1 VKELLSWE
9 PLVWTIRTCAVILV
23 VLATYVALLYAAR
36 YLRPRTV
43 KAMVFADPPTFRNAT
58 VEAFGA
64 KIGGEL
70 HLAEGRNA
78 QVTASIEERLDD
90 LQRRHDDLRA
100 IVVKILR
107 TMGRGGNDGF
117 SGV

>member
-1 VKELLSWE
+1 MKELLSWE
-9 PLVWTIRTCAVILV
+9 PLVWTIRACAVILV

-43 KAMVFADPPTFRNAT
+43 KAMFLADPPTFRNAT
-58 VEAFGA
+58 LEAFGA

-70 HLAEGRNA
+70 DPAEGRNA
-78 QVTASIEERLDD
+78 QITLVSERLKT
-90 LQRRHDDLRA
+90 LERRHDDLHA

-107 TMGRGGNDGF
+107 TLARGGNDDF
-117 SGV
+117 SRY